1 MKKFN
6 LKGVIIL
13 HKAIN
18 LNEYAGHIINSLSH
32 GILLTTKANDKVNTM
47 AIGWGTLG
55 INWTRPIFAVYVREG
70 RYTRSLLD
78 SNPEFTINIPVKIN
92 KDSQKIIG
100 FCGTRSGRDLD
111 KIQLAGLT
119 LTDSE
124 KISVPGIQQLPLTL
138 ECRVLYRQIQDLP
151 LLNDEKL
158 RDSLYP
164 QNIASSATG
173 ANRDVHVSYYGE
185 ILANY
190 IIE

>member
-1 MKKFN
+1 M
-6 LKGVIIL
+6 KGVIIL

-18 LNEYAGHIINSLSH
+18 LNDYAGHIINSLQH

-55 INWTRPIFAVYVREG
+55 INWTRPIFAAYIREG

-78 SNPEFTINIPVKIN
+78 TNPEFTVNIPVNIN
-92 KDSQKIIG
+92 KDSQKIAA

-119 LTDSE
+119 LTESE
-124 KISVPGIQQLPLTL
+124 KISVPGILQLPLTL

-164 QNIASSATG
+164 QNINSTAAG

-185 ILANY
+185 ILASY